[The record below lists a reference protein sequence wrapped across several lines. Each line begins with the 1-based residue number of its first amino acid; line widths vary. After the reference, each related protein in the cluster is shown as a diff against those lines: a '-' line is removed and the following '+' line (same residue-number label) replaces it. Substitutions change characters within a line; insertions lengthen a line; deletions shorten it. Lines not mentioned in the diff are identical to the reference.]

1 MLQQLQLLDTRLYFW
16 IFNCYEHP
24 HIAWLSRW
32 ISRLGDGAAYLL
44 AGLLLFWLE
53 PVDGKDF
60 FKSGLITF
68 SIEVPLYLLLKQLI
82 KRNRPCDFLNGITP
96 AIQPADRFS
105 FPSGHAAAAFAFAS
119 ILSIYYPGLSVA
131 ACVIAGLIGLSRV
144 LLGVHY
150 PTDILAGSLLGSAS
164 ALIGY
169 SIYLMT

>member
-16 IFNCYEHP
+16 IFNCYEQP

-32 ISRLGDGAAYLL
+32 TSRLGDGVAYLL

-53 PVDGKDF
+53 PVSGPDF
-60 FKSGLITF
+60 LQAGLITF
-68 SIEVPLYLLLKQLI
+68 AIEVPLFLSLKQLI
-82 KRNRPCDFLNGITP
+82 KRNRPCDYLSDITP

-119 ILSIYYPGLSVA
+119 VLSIYYPGLSEA
-131 ACVIAGLIGLSRV
+131 AFAVAGLIGLSRV

-150 PTDILAGSLLGSAS
+150 PTDILAGALLGITSAM
-164 ALIGY
+164 LGY
-169 SIYLMT
+169 NLYLM